1 MGKAARRQRKAE
13 QSANPKVLPAPF
25 VARPFEGLPG
35 ETDWVAMR
43 EIVPAA
49 TARVRLRDSEAV
61 RSALEAGAAKPSQ
74 PAEIEVTIATILPN
88 AWPGVHR
95 DTGEVLVGLQSH
107 TATGDPSRDVAA
119 VILALLGTPAGQPL
133 TGARQADAK
142 TPRLQDILDL
152 DSPLEAEVHDSFGY
166 WVSDVSTLDA
176 QSKAELAE
184 ADDSIIPTVKMP
196 DSSVPEGA
204 SAYWCRVGERTHIR
218 LLLPQDENAA
228 TDALARLHARGDAG
242 LDGAPGEP
250 GATRLL
256 GAFRACGLLIP
267 VWDLDPAREAAD
279 YGAALSAFSERF
291 EAALAETEP
300 LNADERRAKSG
311 LLSRQL
317 TIR

>member
-35 ETDWVAMR
+35 ETEWVAMR

-49 TARVRLRDSEAV
+49 TARVRLRDVEAV
-61 RSALEAGAAKPSQ
+61 RAALPDGAETPD
-74 PAEIEVTIATILPN
+74 VTVVTILPN

-95 DTGEVLVGLQSH
+95 DTGEILVGLQSH
-107 TATGDPSRDVAA
+107 TSTGDPSRDVAA
-119 VILALLGTPAGQPL
+119 VILSLLGTPAGQPL
-133 TGARQADAK
+133 TGVRQADAN
-142 TPRLQDILDL
+142 TPRLQEILDV
-152 DSPLEAEVHDSFGY
+152 DVHFEAEVHDSFAY
-166 WVSDVSTLDA
+166 WVPDASALDA
-176 QSKAELAE
+176 QSRAELAD

-196 DSSVPEGA
+196 EATVPEGA

-218 LLLPQDENAA
+218 LLLPQDETAA
-228 TDALARLHARGDAG
+228 TDALARLHARGEDT
-242 LDGAPGEP
+242 LDDS

-256 GAFRACGLLIP
+256 GAFRACGLLVP

-279 YGAALSAFSERF
+279 YDEALAAFSKRF
-291 EAALAETEP
+291 EDALTETEP
-300 LNADERRAKSG
+300 LDADGRRARSG

-317 TIR
+317 TLR